1 MNESRHRAGV
11 KRKKNPKNTLIDCF
25 LFAVGRKNQ
34 TIPYLRE
41 TNDHMYIIKT
51 NDEKKHHSDLISFD
65 FSLLPEKYLFLEFF
79 FKRELFDINLI
90 IKELF

>member
-51 NDEKKHHSDLISFD
+51 NDEKKHHHSFLIMFH
-65 FSLLPEKYLFLEFF
+65 FSLPHHKYIYF
-79 FKRELFDINLI
+79 
-90 IKELF
+90 

>member
-1 MNESRHRAGV
+1 MNESRNRAVV

-51 NDEKKHHSDLISFD
+51 NDEKKHHHSFLIMFH
-65 FSLLPEKYLFLEFF
+65 FSLPHHKYIYF
-79 FKRELFDINLI
+79 
-90 IKELF
+90 